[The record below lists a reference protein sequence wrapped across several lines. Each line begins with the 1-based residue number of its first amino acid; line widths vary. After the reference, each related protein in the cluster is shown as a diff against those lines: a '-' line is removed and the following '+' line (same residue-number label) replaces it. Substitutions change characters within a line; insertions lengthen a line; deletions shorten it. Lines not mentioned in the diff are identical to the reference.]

1 MCARSASFSTVVL
14 DGANVA
20 CQKDGTPSAAKLAAA
35 VAYFARFSP
44 PLTCVAF
51 APAFWLH
58 SKRAEDVAL
67 LQGADRAL
75 LAALVAE
82 DRVVL
87 TPPQAHDDFYV
98 IDYAVKH
105 DGFVVTNDMF
115 RDHVA
120 NKASGSS
127 YVSGRKCE
135 TSE

>member
-1 MCARSASFSTVVL
+1 MCPQGAALTLSQPARSTVVI

-20 CQKDGTPSAAKLAAA
+20 CQKDGAPSAAKLAAA
-35 VAYFARFSP
+35 VAFFAN
-44 PLTCVAF
+44 LTTPVSCVAF

-58 SKRAEDVAL
+58 SKRAEDAAL
-67 LQGADRAL
+67 LQGDDRAL

-87 TPPQAHDDFYV
+87 TPAQAHDDFYV

-120 NKASGSS
+120 NKA
-127 YVSGRKCE
+127 RATRC
-135 TSE
+135 